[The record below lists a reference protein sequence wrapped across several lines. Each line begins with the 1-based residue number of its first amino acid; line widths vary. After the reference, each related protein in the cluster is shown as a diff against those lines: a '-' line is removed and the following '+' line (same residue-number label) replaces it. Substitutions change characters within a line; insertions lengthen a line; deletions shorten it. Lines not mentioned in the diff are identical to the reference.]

1 MRRLVASTAINVVL
15 QIAGA
20 VVPALFMI
28 ITFPIMKAGLS
39 ADSFAT
45 FAFLFTAISL
55 MSVLDVGL
63 GRSVTYFA
71 ARHLQQGQRQEA
83 IRSLW
88 AAIVIGLMM
97 SAAVAVVVLLADY
110 VFLAGRAANA
120 GINFHTILRL
130 LWFLPIF
137 ISGSL
142 LRGVLEAEQRFLA
155 VNAIQ
160 LVYGASIAFAPL
172 VTLHFTNYIGIYP
185 VILGL
190 IRSTLIVAYLLLIRK
205 TQFGAMLPDRRIKF
219 KLGEVLR
226 YARWLFV
233 SNLIGVAIVY
243 ADRISVAA
251 NFSSEAISAY
261 VVPMDLVMRGQV
273 LIGAL
278 STVLFPMLV
287 RMADRKSSGVIA
299 GVISGQYIIFGALL
313 LLATVAS
320 TLTPIALER
329 WMGKAFSIDATLVTR
344 IAVLGLVPVGC
355 ASLAMTVL
363 HAQGRTAHPAA
374 LHVIEFALYSAALWA
389 AARTGDVKYIIAS
402 WLGRLC
408 FDMAGTQ
415 YLLLRQNLGALK
427 IWTLQQV
434 LFVGTLAIYFLLV
447 LKGHG
452 SGTLWVTAF
461 GAMGIAMVVG
471 GLKAMPGSPLTSGS
485 TRAAPG
491 SR

>member
-1 MRRLVASTAINVVL
+1 MR
-15 QIAGA
+15 
-20 VVPALFMI
+20 
-28 ITFPIMKAGLS
+28 AGLS
-39 ADSFAT
+39 AGSFAT

-88 AAIVIGLMM
+88 AAILIGLMM
-97 SAAVAVVVLLADY
+97 SAAVGAIAFIADE
-110 VFLAGRAANA
+110 VFLAGRTANA
-120 GINFHTILRL
+120 GINVQTIVRL

-137 ISGSL
+137 ICGSL
-142 LRGVLEAEQRFLA
+142 LRGFLEAEQRFLA
-155 VNAIQ
+155 VNGIQ
-160 LVYGASIAFAPL
+160 LIYGAAIAFAPL
-172 VTLHFTNYIGIYP
+172 LALHFTTNIGVYSI
-185 VILGL
+185 ILGL
-190 IRSTLIVAYLLLIRK
+190 IRSMLVIAYLLLIRK
-205 TQFGAMLPDRRIKF
+205 TQQGMMFPDRSIKF
-219 KLGEVLR
+219 EVGEVLR

-233 SNLIGVAIVY
+233 SNLIGVAIIY

-251 NFSSEAISAY
+251 NFSSETIAAY

-278 STVLFPMLV
+278 STVLFPMFV
-287 RMADRKSSGVIA
+287 RMADRKSSNIVA
-299 GVISGQYIIFGALL
+299 GAISGQYVIFGALL
-313 LLATVAS
+313 LLATLVS

-329 WMGKAFSIDATLVTR
+329 WMGRAFSIDATLVTR

-363 HAQGRTAHPAA
+363 HAQGRTAQPAA
-374 LHVIEFALYSAALWA
+374 LHMIEFTLYSAALWWT
-389 AARTGDVKYIIAS
+389 ARTGDVRFIIAS

-415 YLLLRQNLGALK
+415 YLLLRRNVRALK

-434 LFVGTLAIYFLLV
+434 LFVGTLGIYFLLV
-447 LKGHG
+447 LEGYG
-452 SGTLWVTAF
+452 SSIVWVGAF
-461 GAMGIAMVVG
+461 GAVGIAMVVG
-471 GLKAMPGSPLTSGS
+471 GLRLMPRSPLTSAS
-485 TRAAPG
+485 A
-491 SR
+491 